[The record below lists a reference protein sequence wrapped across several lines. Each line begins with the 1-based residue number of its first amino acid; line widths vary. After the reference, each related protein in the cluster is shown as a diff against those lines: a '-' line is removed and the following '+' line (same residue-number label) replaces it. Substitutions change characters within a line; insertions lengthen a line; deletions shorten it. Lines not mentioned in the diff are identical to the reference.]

1 MAVNLHALWR
11 APGCPGKAAPGTL
24 GASHQG
30 SRGTGE
36 TGPGTARPLR
46 GARARSAGPPPAF
59 RVLRVPRVLRER
71 MAAMSRSSGSGSGPE
86 VIIWD
91 TTYACP
97 LRCSHCYSESG
108 RRPSRQLSPPDMLRV
123 ADALV
128 SLGPRVVALSGGEP
142 LIVRGL
148 FEVTARLRD
157 AGVKM
162 SVNTSGWLMNRA
174 LAGRLAD
181 HFDEVIVSLDGAT
194 PEVHDRIRGRAGSF
208 DRVMAALALLD
219 EVAQERLA
227 AGRERLV
234 FGIDC
239 VVIRSNF
246 GQLEDFAADIAH
258 RFPRLR
264 TLAFNSAVPEGLAS
278 RREFCRRE
286 LLDDAQVARLTS
298 AEQLARLRELAPA
311 SVSVFTTDNFNLVMN
326 PERVARRVDT
336 PVMQVE
342 PDGRVR
348 GIPVYEGTVGS
359 LLEEPAALL
368 WERTL
373 DRLTDPFV
381 VETLSSVHSMQTWA
395 EAVRRMDLRF
405 GSPEDLARIGR
416 RSVRTN
422 PPEFTAV
429 AQ

>member
-1 MAVNLHALWR
+1 MIV
-11 APGCPGKAAPGTL
+11 
-24 GASHQG
+24 
-30 SRGTGE
+30 
-36 TGPGTARPLR
+36 
-46 GARARSAGPPPAF
+46 
-59 RVLRVPRVLRER
+59 
-71 MAAMSRSSGSGSGPE
+71 
-86 VIIWD
+86 WD

-128 SLGPRVVALSGGEP
+128 ALGPRVVALSGGEP
-142 LIVRGL
+142 LIVQGI
-148 FEVTARLRD
+148 FEVAARLRD
-157 AGVKM
+157 AGVRM
-162 SVNTSGWLMNRA
+162 SVNTSGWVMNRA
-174 LAGRLAD
+174 LAARLAD

-208 DRVMAALALLD
+208 ARVMAALALLD
-219 EVAQERLA
+219 EVAEERLA
-227 AGRERLV
+227 AGRNRLV

-278 RREFCRRE
+278 RPEFCRRE

-298 AEQLARLRELAPA
+298 AEQLARLRDLAPA
-311 SVSVFTTDNFNLVMN
+311 SVSVFTTDNFNLAMT

-336 PVMQVE
+336 LVMQVE

-373 DRLTDPFV
+373 DRLKDPFV

-405 GSPEDLARIGR
+405 ASPEDHARIGR

-422 PPEFTAV
+422 PPEFAAV
-429 AQ
+429 TQ

>member
-1 MAVNLHALWR
+1 MIV
-11 APGCPGKAAPGTL
+11 
-24 GASHQG
+24 
-30 SRGTGE
+30 
-36 TGPGTARPLR
+36 
-46 GARARSAGPPPAF
+46 
-59 RVLRVPRVLRER
+59 
-71 MAAMSRSSGSGSGPE
+71 
-86 VIIWD
+86 WD

-128 SLGPRVVALSGGEP
+128 PLGPRVVALSGGEP
-142 LIVRGL
+142 LIVQGI
-148 FEVTARLRD
+148 FEVAARLRD
-157 AGVKM
+157 AGVRM
-162 SVNTSGWLMNRA
+162 SVNTSGWVMNRA
-174 LAGRLAD
+174 LAARLAD

-227 AGRERLV
+227 TGRKRLV

-278 RREFCRRE
+278 RPEFCRRE
-286 LLDDAQVARLTS
+286 LLDDARVARLTS
-298 AEQLARLRELAPA
+298 AEQLARLRDLAPA

-368 WERTL
+368 WQRTL
-373 DRLTDPFV
+373 DRLKDPFV

-405 GSPEDLARIGR
+405 GSPEDLARIAR

-422 PPEFTAV
+422 PPEFAAV